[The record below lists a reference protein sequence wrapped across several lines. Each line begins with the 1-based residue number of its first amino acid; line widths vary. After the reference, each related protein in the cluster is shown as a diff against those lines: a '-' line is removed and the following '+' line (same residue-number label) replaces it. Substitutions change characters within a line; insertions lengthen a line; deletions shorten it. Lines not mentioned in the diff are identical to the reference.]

1 MLRTW
6 LRWFLRG
13 LMAAGAAGIFC
24 ILYLIVRL
32 PKTAAP
38 SAAQVSATPERISR
52 GKHLV
57 ETVCDC
63 MGCHAQRDFTRF
75 GGPVI
80 PGTEGVGGAMPMAGL
95 PGTVVVANITPDP
108 ETGIGAWTD
117 GEIIRAI
124 REGVDKN
131 GRALFPLMPYT
142 DYRYMSDED
151 VESIVAYLRTLRPIK
166 KRQPETKINFPVS
179 LLIKSAPAPV
189 GRVAAPDQKD
199 KRAHGKYLATIGGCV
214 ECHTPLQKG
223 GRDTAKLLAGG
234 RLFEFP
240 GASVRSANITPEND
254 TGIGVFTEEFFIHKF
269 RSYAP
274 YAKQESPKVGP
285 ESFTLMPWLSFC
297 RMTDEELAAIYAY
310 LRSVPPAYNSVAIH
324 D

>member
-1 MLRTW
+1 MLRRW
-6 LRWFLRG
+6 LRWSLRG
-13 LMAAGAAGIFC
+13 LMAAVTGAILF
-24 ILYLIVRL
+24 ILYLTYGR
-32 PKTAAP
+32 PKMAAP
-38 SAAQVSATPERISR
+38 SAVRAHATPERIAR
-52 GKHLV
+52 GEHLV
-57 ETVCDC
+57 ETICDC
-63 MGCHAQRDFTRF
+63 MGCHAPRDFTRF

-80 PGTEGVGGAMPMAGL
+80 PETKGEGGVMPMAGL
-95 PGTVVVANITPDP
+95 PGTIVAANITPDP

-117 GEIIRAI
+117 GEIMRAI

-166 KRQPETKINFPVS
+166 KRQPETKINFPAN
-179 LLIKSAPAPV
+179 LLIKLAPAPA
-189 GRVAAPDQKD
+189 GHVAAADRSD
-199 KRAHGKYLATIGGCV
+199 KHAYGKYLATIGGCL

-223 GRDTAKLLAGG
+223 GRDTTKLLAGG
-234 RLFEFP
+234 RLFQFP

-254 TGIGVFTEEFFIHKF
+254 TGIGVFTEEFFIHKI

-274 YAKQESPKVGP
+274 YAEKESPKTGP
-285 ESFTLMPWLSFC
+285 ESFTLMPWLNFW
-297 RMTDEELAAIYAY
+297 RMTDEELSAIYAY
-310 LRSVPPAYNSVAIH
+310 LRTVPPVYNAVPIH